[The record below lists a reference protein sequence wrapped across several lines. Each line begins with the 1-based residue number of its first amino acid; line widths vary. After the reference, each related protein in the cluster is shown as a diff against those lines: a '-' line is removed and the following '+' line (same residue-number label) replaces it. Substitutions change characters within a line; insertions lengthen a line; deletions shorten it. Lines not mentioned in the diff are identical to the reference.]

1 MEYLGSLKESPS
13 ACYNMDESGGHYA
26 KWNKP
31 VTKGQIQV
39 SLVSE
44 SSVPMKCFESQTVVK
59 QRGWLFFGK
68 SNVGFSEKWNLCKPN
83 FWKAGYCLIPLIW
96 VSKYPNS

>member
-1 MEYLGSLKESPS
+1 MEYLISLKVSS
-13 ACYNMDESGGHYA
+13 IACYNMDEPGGHYG

-44 SSVPMKCFESQTVVK
+44 SSVLMKSFVSKNVVN

-68 SNVGFSEKWNLCKPN
+68 TNVGFSEKWNLCKLN

-96 VSKYPNS
+96 VSK

>member
-1 MEYLGSLKESPS
+1 MEYLITLKVSPI
-13 ACYNMDESGGHYA
+13 ACYNMDEPGGHYG

-44 SSVPMKCFESQTVVK
+44 SSVPMKSFVSQM
-59 QRGWLFFGK
+59 
-68 SNVGFSEKWNLCKPN
+68 
-83 FWKAGYCLIPLIW
+83 
-96 VSKYPNS
+96 